1 MRSFK
6 VGGVQ
11 SIAENI
17 GRFESKHRERDQ
29 KKSKRCLKFCFFKF
43 GKEVSKISILEKN
56 GGRIET

>member
-1 MRSFK
+1 MGSFK

-29 KKSKRCLKFCFFKF
+29 KNSKRCLKFCFFGF
-43 GKEVSKISILEKN
+43 GKGVNPFSKKMEVI
-56 GGRIET
+56 